1 LSSWIHTKIHDGKLR
16 QLFVVFFIIPLDPY
30 GHYFPFSSCTSM
42 RSNKLAPFLTSFV
55 IDFFFFVSLM
65 LLILVPHV
73 SPLHSF
79 YIIKLFHLYSIF
91 IVISLSYVN
100 VVVLFSL
107 VYHFGV
113 IILSSM
119 VSSLVTLFLCCCFR
133 SSS

>member
-1 LSSWIHTKIHDGKLR
+1 MSSWIHTKIHDGKLR

-42 RSNKLAPFLTSFV
+42 RSNKLAPFLTSLF
-55 IDFFFFVSLM
+55 IDFFFFVLLM
-65 LLILVPHV
+65 LLLLVPHV

-79 YIIKLFHLYSIF
+79 YIIKLFNLYSIF

-100 VVVLFSL
+100 VVLFSL

>member
-1 LSSWIHTKIHDGKLR
+1 MSSWIHTKIHDGKLR

-42 RSNKLAPFLTSFV
+42 RSNKLAPFLTSLF
-55 IDFFFFVSLM
+55 IDFFFFVLLM
-65 LLILVPHV
+65 LLLLVPHV